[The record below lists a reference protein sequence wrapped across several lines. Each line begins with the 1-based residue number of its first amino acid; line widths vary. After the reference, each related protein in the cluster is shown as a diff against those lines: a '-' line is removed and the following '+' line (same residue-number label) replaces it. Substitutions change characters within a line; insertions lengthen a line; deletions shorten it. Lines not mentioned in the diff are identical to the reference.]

1 MAKPRTQAR
10 RYAVL
15 ALYQWHL
22 MGETPVQIAQQFYDD
37 PQWIAAL
44 EEELR
49 DAPADHSECSN
60 DKGGS
65 AHPEYAV
72 QLFDSLLRGVPEQIE
87 AIDNALQPALDRSL
101 KSIDPVE
108 RVILSIGVYELLF
121 SPELPAAVV
130 INEAVDLAKL
140 FGAEQ
145 GHRYINGVLD
155 RVARQM
161 RKA

>member
-22 MGETPVQIAQQFYDD
+22 MGETPLDIAQQFYDD
-37 PQWIAAL
+37 PLWIAAL

-49 DAPADHSECSN
+49 DAPTDHAEHSI
-60 DKGGS
+60 DTTGRP
-65 AHPEYAV
+65 HVEYAV
-72 QLFDSLLRGVPEQIE
+72 QLFDSLLRGIPEQIDV
-87 AIDNALQPALDRSL
+87 IDNALQPALDRSL

-121 SPELPAAVV
+121 SPELPTAVV
-130 INEAVDLAKL
+130 INEAVELAKL

-155 RVARQM
+155 RVARQI
-161 RKA
+161 RSA